1 MEIENR
7 DDINI
12 IEEDNEDKNNTN
24 EKVEVKIEVKKMII
38 IQRNDN
44 IEIDNP
50 TPNKKERMKKKIT
63 KLKK

>member
-7 DDINI
+7 DDMYS
-12 IEEDNEDKNNTN
+12 IEDDNEDKNNTN

-44 IEIDNP
+44 IEINNLKP
-50 TPNKKERMKKKIT
+50 KKKGT
-63 KLKK
+63 DE